1 MQSKENSSNAE
12 LQAGLLDETP
22 AEKAPTDARR
32 RFIKAASAAVPMVFT
47 LQSGAAL
54 AMSSVHHCIPRNA
67 ELARQKRPPPVID
80 HGMRDP
86 SGVSWLRHK
95 LQVKEVIRLDAL
107 GKPHGQPFKV
117 YQEKSGAHLGG
128 RTNSHPDI
136 WFTMKG
142 EKISTLEFQTLRD
155 LGSEHGLVQIDQR
168 GYILRVS
175 PQPGGGSPV
184 TTSCWTS
191 IATVRRTRT

>member
-1 MQSKENSSNAE
+1 MQTKENSSNAE
-12 LQAGLLDETP
+12 QAGLLDETP
-22 AEKAPTDARR
+22 AGTASPDARR
-32 RFIKAASAAVPMVFT
+32 RFIKAATAAVPMVFT
-47 LQSGAAL
+47 LQSGAAM

-67 ELARQKRPPPVID
+67 ELARQKRPPAVLD
-80 HGMRDP
+80 QGLRDP

-95 LQVKEVIRLDAL
+95 LRVKEVIRLDAL
-107 GKPHGQPFKV
+107 GKPQGEPFKV
-117 YQEKSGAHLGG
+117 YQEKGGVHLGG
-128 RTNSHPDI
+128 RTSTHPDI

-142 EKISTLEFQTLRD
+142 DKISTLEFKTLRD
-155 LGSEHGLVQIDQR
+155 LGAEHGLVQIDQR

-175 PQPGGGSPV
+175 PERGGGSPV